1 MARRTDEQI
10 FLDLVP
16 SDRPIGNTVLRRELQ
31 ARSWSDE
38 KYWRVRQQL
47 IDKRLLAVGRG
58 YGGSVH
64 RTEVPAMVSPVGS
77 SERDIA
83 SLDHAEVETREGD
96 TPFAVLKHIRFLRW
110 KSFQDAT
117 LYMDPLTVLIGTN
130 ASGKSNALDGL
141 QFLNRT
147 ALGKELGVAL
157 AGDPI
162 LSPLRGGVEW
172 AASQGASQF
181 TLEVSIQ
188 GEEQRTEYVYQIT
201 VDTQPRV
208 QLSGESLKRVR
219 RRPGTDS
226 KPYVLNLLTTDPP
239 ERDSPSITARL
250 YNGKSGTRKDGLRSA
265 SLLSQLVGLPLP
277 QEVVT
282 GLNAVSRAL
291 RNIFILDPIPS
302 GMRGYSPFTESLR
315 TDAANM
321 AGVLAALPERQKASV
336 EATLTYYIR
345 DLPERDVRRVW
356 AEPVGRFKT
365 DAMLYC
371 EEAWIP
377 HGPSTTIDARGMSDG
392 TLRMLAILT
401 ALLTRP
407 EGSMLV
413 IEEVDNGL
421 HPSRSHLLL
430 RMLKEVGERRK
441 IDILVTTHNPA
452 LLDAL
457 GPEMVPFVLVAHRDA
472 ETGESLLTL
481 LEDIENLPKLMAGGS
496 LGALSARGQIEQS
509 LNPGGQA
516 A

>member
-10 FLDLVP
+10 LLDLVP
-16 SDRPIGNTVLRRELQ
+16 SDRPVGNTVLRRQL
-31 ARSWSDE
+31 AAWSEE
-38 KYWRVRQQL
+38 KYWRVRDQL
-47 IDKRLLAVGRG
+47 IDKGLLAAGRG
-58 YGGSVH
+58 YGGSVR
-64 RTEVPAMVSPVGS
+64 RTGERAAPAPETGEADTGGAPPDSTPIPAEES
-77 SERDIA
+77 IA
-83 SLDHAEVETREGD
+83 A
-96 TPFAVLKHIRFLRW
+96 LKHIRFLDW
-110 KSFQDAT
+110 KSFHDAT
-117 LYMDPLTVLIGTN
+117 LYLDPLTVLIGAN

-157 AGDPI
+157 GGDPT

-172 AASQGASQF
+172 ASIQGTSRF
-181 TLEVSIQ
+181 TLEVSIRA
-188 GEEQRTEYVYQIT
+188 EEPRTEYVYAIT

-208 QLSGESLKRVR
+208 QLAGESLKRIR
-219 RRPGTDS
+219 RRKQTDAN
-226 KPYVLNLLTTDPP
+226 PYELNLLTTD
-239 ERDSPSITARL
+239 RAAQDSPSITARL

-282 GLNAVSRAL
+282 GLNAVSKVL

-302 GMRGYSPFTESLR
+302 GMRGYSPFAESLR
-315 TDAANM
+315 TDAANT
-321 AGVLAALPERQKASV
+321 AGVLAALSEPQKAKV
-336 EATLTYYIR
+336 EATLTRYIR
-345 DLPERDVRRVW
+345 DLPERDVRKVW
-356 AEPVGRFKT
+356 AEPVGRFRT

-371 EEAWIP
+371 EEAWVRG
-377 HGPSTTIDARGMSDG
+377 GPSTTIDARGMSDG

-407 EGSMLV
+407 EGSVLV

-430 RMLKEVGERRK
+430 RMLREVGEARK
-441 IDILVTTHNPA
+441 IDVLVTTHNPA

-457 GPEMVPFVLVAHRDA
+457 GPTMVPFVLVAHRDS

-496 LGALSARGQIEQS
+496 LGTLSARGQIEQS
-509 LNPGGQA
+509 LDAGGRA